1 MTYHVSMNN
10 TAILHF
16 ALRSIIRQKS
26 RNAFIIVIVC
36 LTSIFSLFTA
46 SLFEGKNHQLKNSII
61 ETETGH
67 WQVLD
72 KGYFDTQDPLNPE
85 VLDRKL
91 LKKLKPYK
99 MTPELLLKT
108 TILHPEGSQE
118 LTLIGIEPESHENVF
133 PLKAHVTG
141 TWPIPKENRRT
152 VVIGQKFAEKLKL
165 AIGDDLVITYQDKNN
180 AILNEALTVIG
191 IFNKYGAGF
200 EGHNAYVR
208 NEVIQD
214 LLSLADAG
222 SFHRVILKPQDAKVP
237 PVIKNKNLVLKSWNN
252 LYPELSIMMKFHDG
266 TTRTLIIFMLV
277 IAFISII
284 TPINILWDERKDEV
298 KLLRTLGT
306 GDKTIYLLGACE
318 AITIITISLLLSVTI
333 WGILHFLSIRNGLDF
348 TLLGEQQVV
357 REGIQISPLVYPVI
371 NWLTVITILIF
382 HAAII
387 FGSNYFCVKKLV
399 KKEVIDA

>member
-1 MTYHVSMNN
+1 MFMNK

-46 SLFEGKNHQLKNSII
+46 GLFEGKNNQLKNSII

-72 KGYFDTQDPLNPE
+72 KNFFDLADPLNPE

-91 LKKLKPYK
+91 LKKLRPYK

-108 TILHPEGSQE
+108 TILHPENSQE
-118 LTLIGIEPESHENVF
+118 LTLIGIEPESHERVF
-133 PLKAHVTG
+133 PLKGHVVG

-152 VVIGQKFAEKLKL
+152 IVIGQKFAEKMKL
-165 AIGDDLVITYQDKNN
+165 AIGDDLVITYQDRSN

-191 IFNKYGAGF
+191 IFNKYGPGF

-208 NEVIQD
+208 SEVIQD
-214 LLSLADAG
+214 LLSLAEAG
-222 SFHRVILKPQDAKVP
+222 SFHRVILKPQDAKVAP
-237 PVIKNKNLVLKSWNN
+237 IIKNKNLVIKSWDK
-252 LYPELSIMMKFHDG
+252 LYPELNVMMKFHDS
-266 TTRTLIIFMLV
+266 TTRALILFMLV
-277 IAFISII
+277 IAFVSII
-284 TPINILWDERKDEV
+284 TPINILWDERKDEIKV
-298 KLLRTLGT
+298 LRTLGASDRT
-306 GDKTIYLLGACE
+306 VFFMGAFE
-318 AITIITISLLLSVTI
+318 AVTIIGISLILSVSIWAILHLLSI
-333 WGILHFLSIRNGLDF
+333 QKGLDF

-357 REGIQISPLVYPVI
+357 REGIQISPQVFPVI
-371 NWLTVITILIF
+371 NWINVAVILGF
-382 HAAII
+382 HAVII
-387 FGSNYFCVKKLV
+387 FGSNYFCVRKLV